1 MILEM
6 LYATC
11 GERIFELLDNIPEPN
26 PRLKILIVHQINS
39 QNESVE
45 HFFSERDDVRYFSM
59 FEKGVTKSR
68 NFALTHAIGDIVL
81 FCDDDVVYTNFVE
94 QLIQIYEVNP
104 SISGVTLS
112 YSTPAFGVLPKFK
125 KVSFIHTLSTI
136 LSIGTIEVSVRLS
149 SVRSAGATFPEDLG
163 AGTKFFCCDEP
174 VFLSKLIKFGSKIIY
189 FPLTIGLHPDVSS
202 GLGLNSYPA
211 LFSRLIAF
219 RYIYG
224 YLFGTLVFYAFCLKN
239 FHKLSPRLLFFSLF
253 SIFIFNPQ

>member
-11 GERIFELLDNIPEPN
+11 GERIFELLDNIPKPN

-45 HFFSERDDVRYFSM
+45 HFFSERDDVRYFAM

-68 NFALTHAIGDIVL
+68 NFALIHAIGDIVL
-81 FCDDDVVYTNFVE
+81 FCDDDVVYANFVE
-94 QLIQIYEVNP
+94 KLIGIYESDSSV
-104 SISGVTLS
+104 SGVTLS
-112 YSTPAFGVLPKFK
+112 YTTPTFGRLPKFGNE
-125 KVSFIHTLSTI
+125 SFIHTLRTI

-149 SVRSAGATFPEDLG
+149 SIRSSAATFPENLG
-163 AGTKFFCCDEP
+163 AGSKFYCCDEP
-174 VFLSKLIKFGSKIIY
+174 VFLSRLIKNGSKIIY
-189 FPLTIGLHPDVSS
+189 SPLDVGMHPDISS

-224 YLFGTLVFYAFCLKN
+224 YISGTFLFHAFCFKN
-239 FHKLSPRLLFFSLF
+239 FYKLSPKLLVHSLF
-253 SIFIFNPQ
+253 SIFIFNPK